1 MSSIHLYKY
10 SGAGNDFIVL
20 ADGICSPDDAGSL
33 NAEDLC
39 TGCQDT
45 GECGLPSDIC
55 EYRKPEIISRLC
67 DRKTG
72 IRAADGRI
80 GADGLMILSLPE
92 GGSRAA
98 DFRMEYYNSD
108 GSGGMM
114 CGNGGRCIV
123 AFADFLGIRPRN
135 GAEYVFEAP
144 DGMHSGEILSKS
156 GNRCTVR
163 LKMIDAFGLR
173 RVLGGWFLN
182 TGTRH
187 FVLFTG
193 DVDAVDVESEGARLR
208 HNPEFAPEGANVN
221 FVSQAVDGSLRI
233 RTFEKGVEAETLACG
248 TGITAAAIAAW
259 YAGISPDEGQDISAN
274 ASQGT
279 SQGPR
284 NGTHVHYRLHAR
296 IDDLSV
302 DFSPVTGGTAPG
314 EDGQRPQGNSSA
326 GTHSQDP
333 EGTIATGVYLTG
345 PAEKIG

>member
-1 MSSIHLYKY
+1 MRMSSIHLYKY

-20 ADGICSPDDAGSL
+20 ADGIVKQDAG
-33 NAEDLC
+33 
-39 TGCQDT
+39 G
-45 GECGLPSDIC
+45 CGLPSDIG
-55 EYRKPEIISRLC
+55 EYRNPEVISRLC

-80 GADGLMILSLPE
+80 GADGLMILSLP
-92 GGSRAA
+92 GDGTRSA

-123 AFADFLGIRPRN
+123 AFADFLGIRPHN
-135 GAEYVFEAP
+135 GDEYVFEAP

-187 FVLFTG
+187 FVLFTE
-193 DVDAVDVESEGARLR
+193 DVDAIDVESEGARLR
-208 HNPEFAPEGANVN
+208 HDPEFAPEGANVN
-221 FVSQAVDGSLRI
+221 FVSQTGDGSLRI

-259 YAGISPDEGQDISAN
+259 YAGISPDSTSGISKASGRN
-274 ASQGT
+274 ASV
-279 SQGPR
+279 R
-284 NGTHVHYRLHAR
+284 YRLHAR

-326 GTHSQDP
+326 GIHSLDP

>member
-45 GECGLPSDIC
+45 GECCLPSDIC

-221 FVSQAVDGSLRI
+221 FVSQTDDGSLRI

-259 YAGISPDEGQDISAN
+259 YAGISQDEGQDISAN

>member
-45 GECGLPSDIC
+45 GECCLPSDIC

-72 IRAADGRI
+72 IRAADGRT

-208 HNPEFAPEGANVN
+208 HDQEFAPEGANVN
-221 FVSQAVDGSLRI
+221 FVSQAGDGSLRI

-314 EDGQRPQGNSSA
+314 EDGQRPQGNSSV

>member
-45 GECGLPSDIC
+45 GECCQPSDIC

-72 IRAADGRI
+72 IRAADGRT

-221 FVSQAVDGSLRI
+221 FVSQAGDGSLRI

-274 ASQGT
+274 ASQ
-279 SQGPR
+279 SPR